1 MHLRQK
7 AKGKR
12 KRMAS
17 WSIFPA
23 ISRLPFPVTWI
34 KNWLFSNVVKYVR
47 DRMLQY
53 DGFYYARHETIDAG
67 DVKAQTSQKPTRQ
80 ELISGFRTMKQA
92 YEYCYSPLDGIFIAC
107 AHLYT
112 WVKRDQLE

>member
-1 MHLRQK
+1 MPLRQT
-7 AKGKR
+7 AKDKR
-12 KRMAS
+12 QKEENGLVINFSHHFTFA
-17 WSIFPA
+17 F
-23 ISRLPFPVTWI
+23 SRDVN

-80 ELISGFRTMKQA
+80 ELISGFLTMKQA
-92 YEYCYSPLDGIFIAC
+92 YEYCYSPLDGMPV
-107 AHLYT
+107 HHRVT
-112 WVKRDQLE
+112 PQK

>member
-1 MHLRQK
+1 
-7 AKGKR
+7 
-12 KRMAS
+12 
-17 WSIFPA
+17 
-23 ISRLPFPVTWI
+23 
-34 KNWLFSNVVKYVR
+34 
-47 DRMLQY
+47 MLQY

-92 YEYCYSPLDGIFIAC
+92 YEYCYSPLDGIYIAC